1 MKFILMNLF
10 SKTLLNCVCHQFEFD
25 LVYVTKPRNY
35 AGNKPPVHASSKIFS
50 QNLDVFLF
58 YFFIRSPKADW
69 RHLSLVA
76 ITTSLFMIPWQ
87 VWLIIGGMI
96 NTFTLMI

>member
-1 MKFILMNLF
+1 MKFILLNLF
-10 SKTLLNCVCHQFEFD
+10 GKTLLNCFCHQFEFD
-25 LVYVTKPRNY
+25 LVYVSKPRNY
-35 AGNKPPVHASSKIFS
+35 ADNKPPVHVSNKILS
-50 QNLDVFLF
+50 QNLHVFFLF
-58 YFFIRSPKADW
+58 FVRSPKADW